1 MGLRLPRLHWA
12 RFRLLPVALS
22 RRLRHRTR
30 LPLGRA
36 ERAESGLLP
45 VFLRRWLRHG
55 VRLSLRRTEGAE
67 AGLLPIALLR
77 RTGHLAVCG
86 RHLLT
91 ICRGTV
97 LWRVSNASSGRRLLL
112 LNCLPG
118 RRLTVTALG
127 LWHLLPWLRLIHSR
141 LSVAWPAAKRLLL
154 RHPTGLIHLLPRHS
168 GAQRLFCVSIQG
180 APGIMLQGLLLRGEG
195 NWPRR
200 SRSLHHHLPRYGA
213 CGRRNRVSTSTGA

>member
-1 MGLRLPRLHWA
+1 MGLRLPRLDRA
-12 RFRLLPVALS
+12 GFRLLPVALR

-30 LPLGRA
+30 LPLWRA
-36 ERAESGLLP
+36 EGAESGLLP
-45 VFLRRWLRHG
+45 VLLRRWLRHG

-67 AGLLPIALLR
+67 ARLLAIALLR

-97 LWRVSNASSGRRLLL
+97 LWRMSNASSGRRLLL
-112 LNCLPG
+112 LNCRPG
-118 RRLTVTALG
+118 RWLTVTALR

-154 RHPTGLIHLLPRHS
+154 RHPAGLIYLLPCDS
-168 GAQRLFCVSIQG
+168 GAQSLLRIAIQRT
-180 APGIMLQGLLLRGEG
+180 PRIMLQGLLLRGEG

-213 CGRRNRVSTSTGA
+213 CGRCNRVSTSTGA